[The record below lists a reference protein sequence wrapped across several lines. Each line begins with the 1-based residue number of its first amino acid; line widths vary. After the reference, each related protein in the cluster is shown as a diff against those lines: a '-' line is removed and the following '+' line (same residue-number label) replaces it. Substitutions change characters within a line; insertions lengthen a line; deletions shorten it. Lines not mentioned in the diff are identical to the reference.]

1 MGFGDIISDIT
12 PDAVEDAVEDGVEWV
27 GNRVEDAGNWTADRL
42 DDVGWESGADWV
54 REQSRSVAN
63 RMGAE
68 VDEMDLG
75 QTEDKTKLI
84 YGSPSTILAR
94 AEQLRGFREAFDTTG
109 DGIKGLSSSDLKG
122 EAADALRKAVS
133 KQPPKWFTGADA
145 CEKAAGA
152 MENFAGTVTWAQGQ
166 AQTAIDKWKE
176 GTKASQDAADAHR
189 KKVDDFNKAVDK
201 YNGQPA
207 DQRDPSSLPPRPAS
221 TFEDPG
227 KKLMQDAQ
235 DILAEARKQRNTAA
249 ATASTAVLAAR
260 DLAPQK
266 PSYGEQLRD
275 GSQEMQIMG
284 DHVGGGIIKGTAG
297 LVNFARGLNPTDP
310 YNLTHPAEY
319 VTNLNSLA
327 AGLVIAA
334 NDPVGTG
341 KQMVGDFMKDPA
353 EGFGR
358 LLPDLAL
365 TAATGGGGAA
375 VKAARIAKD
384 AAGAA
389 KAMRVADD
397 VADAAKAMRVA
408 DDVAD
413 AGKAR
418 RVLDDDPKGSH
429 TTPDGDRKQ
438 GGDPVDLATGKMYL
452 PQTDLVLP
460 GILPLVFSRRTES
473 GCSVGR
479 FMGPAWTSTVDERLE
494 IDAVGVL
501 HVTAEGLLVA
511 YPHPVPGAPTRPVTG
526 TSRTELARDAD
537 GHYTVTDPGSGLVF
551 HFDAPSDS
559 EPGGDGRAWLSVIT
573 ERNGHTV
580 TVDRDE
586 DGVPKALVH
595 SAGQHVKLSV
605 TDGLLTALSLAGA
618 GAGGADLPLMGYGY
632 EDGNLTAVTKPS
644 GAVTTFVYDDRR
656 RVTAWIDSNN
666 SRYDYVYDDRDR
678 VVSEGGEAGHVR
690 ITLAYTDPDPGTGR
704 STTTL
709 TTADGHVTRH
719 VFEAG
724 CRLVE
729 LTDPL
734 GRTTRFGYDARGH
747 QRTRTDALGLT
758 TSFVYDEDGRLVSA
772 TRPDGSELRTVRGP
786 SGLPVEVVQPDGGR
800 TVHAYDERGN
810 RTAVTDP
817 AGSTTHHTYD
827 HAGRLTSVTDAL
839 GATTHVVCDAAGL
852 LVAVTGPSGDVT
864 RTERD
869 TLGRPLRITD
879 PVGGVTSY
887 AWDIDGQ
894 LAHRTGPDGA
904 TESWTYDGE
913 GNCLTH
919 TDASGGVSRF
929 EYTHF
934 DLPLARTGPDGVRYE
949 FEHDAE
955 LHLTRVTNP
964 QGLTWDYEYD
974 AAGDIVSETD
984 FDGRTLTYRMDAKG
998 QLAARTDALGGTIA
1012 FERDELGQVI
1022 RKDVDG
1028 RVTTYAHDRAG
1039 RLLEAAGP
1047 DSELRYQY
1055 DRRGRVK
1062 TELVDGRATS
1072 YTYDVL
1078 GRRKR
1083 RTTPTGHVTSYA
1095 YDAGGR
1101 PERLTTG
1108 GRQVDFRHD
1117 AAGREL
1123 ARVLGGAVTVAS
1135 AWDAAGRL
1143 AEQHITAGAQAV
1155 NSRAYSYRADGHL
1168 LAVADRLS
1176 GTRTFDL
1183 DRTGRV
1189 TAVRAQGWTE
1199 QYAYDAAGNQTSAS
1213 WPSRHPGNE
1222 ATGERAYAGTRIT
1235 RAGGVRFEHDA
1246 LGRVT
1251 LRQKTRLSRKPDT
1264 WRYEWDT
1271 ENRLT
1276 AVTTPDGTRWRYR
1289 YDPLG
1294 RRTAKQRL
1302 ASDGV
1307 IVVEETR
1314 FTWDGLTLCEQ
1325 TSLQPDRTTTV
1336 ALTWDHRDVVPLTQ
1350 TERILDADSGQAE
1363 IDRRFFAIA
1372 TDLVGT
1378 PTELIDESG
1387 DIAWRSRSTL
1397 WGTTAWARDS
1407 GAYTPLRFP
1416 GQYYDPETGLH
1427 YNYFR
1432 HYDPETG
1439 RYTSPDPLGLA
1450 PAPNPVAYVGNPHA
1464 GSDPLGLMPKYT
1476 KEEKAAQARQK
1487 AHETAE
1493 DVIQRAQDGR
1503 VKKSGNYHGDT
1514 RHGFSD
1520 ERVLEILKNPD
1531 AVYHSTA
1538 GSGRL
1543 IFRQGED
1550 VVVTEGG
1557 GAGAGNAITAYGPSG
1572 IKGESGAKALGGS
1585 PSDPGGPITHADVVE
1600 GRIPAKNGFVAPAE
1614 QIR

>member
-1 MGFGDIISDIT
+1 MGIGDIISDLT
-12 PDAVEDAVEDGVEWV
+12 PDSVEDAVEDGVEWV
-27 GNRVEDAGNWTADRL
+27 GNRVEDVGNWTADRL

-75 QTEDKTKLI
+75 QTDDKTKLI
-84 YGSPSTILAR
+84 YGSADTLLAR
-94 AEQLRGFREAFDTTG
+94 ARQLRDFQKAFDTTG
-109 DGIKGLSSSDLKG
+109 NGIKGLSSDELKG
-122 EAADALRKAVS
+122 EAADALRIAVG
-133 KQPPKWFTGADA
+133 KQPPQWFTGADA

-152 MENFAGTVTWAQGQ
+152 LESFAGTVVWAQGQ
-166 AQTAIDKWKE
+166 AQTAIDKWKQ
-176 GTKASQDAADAHR
+176 GTKASEDAADAHR

-201 YNGQPA
+201 YNAQPA
-207 DQRDPSSLPPRPAS
+207 DKRDPSSLPPRPAA
-221 TFEDPG
+221 TFDDPG

-235 DILAEARKQRNTAA
+235 DILSEARKQRNTSA
-249 ATASTAVLAAR
+249 ATAASAVRAAR
-260 DLAPQK
+260 DLAPKK
-266 PSYGEQLRD
+266 PSYAEQLRD
-275 GSQEMQIMG
+275 GSEEMQLMG

-297 LVNFARGLNPTDP
+297 LLNFVRGINPTDP

-327 AGLVIAA
+327 AGLVVAA

-341 KQMVGDFMKDPA
+341 KQMVSDFMKDPG

-358 LLPDLAL
+358 LIPDLVL
-365 TAATGGGGAA
+365 TAATGGGGAG
-375 VKAARIAKD
+375 VKAARLAEE
-384 AAGAA
+384 AAGAS
-389 KAMRVADD
+389 KAA
-397 VADAAKAMRVA
+397 RVA

-413 AGKAR
+413 AGRAR
-418 RVLDDDPKGSH
+418 RLLDEDGEGGH
-429 TTPDGDRKQ
+429 RIPDADRLK
-438 GGDPVDLATGKMYL
+438 GGDPVDLATGRMFL
-452 PQTDLVLP
+452 PQTDVTLP
-460 GILPLVFSRRTES
+460 GNLPLVFTRRTES
-473 GCSVGR
+473 GCTVGR
-479 FMGPAWTSTVDERLE
+479 FMGPAWTCTVDERLE
-494 IDAVGVL
+494 VDAIGVV

-511 YPHPVPGAPTRPVTG
+511 YPHPVPGVPTRPGTG
-526 TSRTELARDAD
+526 SARTELAREPDGDYTLTDPDSGLAFRFDAPDDAEPGADGTAWLSSVTDRNGHRVGIDRDAD
-537 GHYTVTDPGSGLVF
+537 G
-551 HFDAPSDS
+551 APS
-559 EPGGDGRAWLSVIT
+559 
-573 ERNGHTV
+573 
-580 TVDRDE
+580 
-586 DGVPKALVH
+586 ALVD
-595 SAGQHVKLSV
+595 SAGRHLRLTL
-605 TDGLLTALSLAGA
+605 TDGLLTAVSLAGA
-618 GAGGADLPLMGYGY
+618 AAGGADLPLMGYGY

-644 GAVTTFVYDDRR
+644 GAVTRFVYDDRR
-656 RVTAWIDSNN
+656 RVTAWIDSND

-678 VVSEGGEAGHVR
+678 VISEGGEAGHIQIR
-690 ITLAYTDPDPGTGR
+690 LAYTDPDPETGL

-709 TTADGHVTRH
+709 TTAAGHVTRH
-719 VFEAG
+719 VFGPG
-724 CRLVE
+724 CRPVAI
-729 LTDPL
+729 TDPL
-734 GRTTRFGYDARGH
+734 GHTTRYSYDARGNQLTH
-747 QRTRTDALGLT
+747 TDALGFT
-758 TSFVYDEDGRLVSA
+758 TSFSYDEEGRLVGA
-772 TRPDGSELRTVRGP
+772 VRPDGSELRTVRGP
-786 SGLPVEVVQPDGGR
+786 FGLPVEVVGADGTRRLHG
-800 TVHAYDERGN
+800 YDERGN
-810 RTAVTDP
+810 RTSATDQ
-817 AGSTTHHTYD
+817 AGATTHCTYD
-827 HAGRLTSVTDAL
+827 LAGRLTSVTDAL
-839 GATTHVVCDAAGL
+839 GATTRVVCDAAGL
-852 LVAVTGPSGDVT
+852 PVEVTGPAGDIT

-869 TLGRPLRITD
+869 ALGRPVRVTD
-879 PVGGVTSY
+879 PVGGVTTY
-887 AWDIDGQ
+887 VWNADGQ
-894 LAHRTGPDGA
+894 LGRRTGPDGA

-919 TDASGGVSRF
+919 TDAAGGISRF

-949 FEHDAE
+949 FTHDTE

-964 QGLTWDYEYD
+964 QGLTWDYAYD
-974 AAGDIVSETD
+974 AVGNIVSESD
-984 FDGRTLTYRMDAKG
+984 FDGRVLRYRMDAEG
-998 QLAARTDALGGTIA
+998 RLAARTDALGGTVA
-1012 FERDELGQVI
+1012 FERDPLGQVI

-1028 RVTTYAHDRAG
+1028 RTTTYAYDGAG
-1039 RLLEAAGP
+1039 RLVEAVGP
-1047 DSELRYQY
+1047 ESDLRYQY

-1062 TELVDGRATS
+1062 TELVDGRAIV
-1072 YTYDVL
+1072 YTYDAL
-1078 GRRKR
+1078 GRRKS

-1108 GRQVDFRHD
+1108 GRAVDFTHD

-1123 ARVLGGAVTVAS
+1123 TRVLGGVVTLAS
-1135 AWDAAGRL
+1135 AWDEAGRL
-1143 AEQHITAGAQAV
+1143 SEQHLSAGPHAV
-1155 NSRAYSYRADGHL
+1155 NSRAYSYRADGQL
-1168 LAVADRLS
+1168 LAVADRLA

-1183 DRTGRV
+1183 DRNGRV
-1189 TAVRAQGWTE
+1189 TAVHAQGWTE
-1199 QYAYDAAGNQTSAS
+1199 RYAYDETGNQTSAS
-1213 WPSRHPGNE
+1213 WPSRHPGGE
-1222 ATGERAYAGTRIT
+1222 ATGERAYTGTTIT
-1235 RAGGVRFEHDA
+1235 RAGAVRFEHDA
-1246 LGRVT
+1246 LGRIT

-1264 WRYEWDT
+1264 WRYAWDT

-1302 ASDGV
+1302 APDGEQ
-1307 IVVEETR
+1307 VVEETR

-1325 TSLQPDRTTTV
+1325 TGHQPGGAATV
-1336 ALTWDHRDVVPLTQ
+1336 ALTWDHLDVVPLAQ
-1350 TERILDADSGQAE
+1350 TERILDAGQAE

-1378 PTELIDESG
+1378 PTELVDESG
-1387 DIAWRSRSTL
+1387 AVAWRSRSTL

-1407 GAYTPLRFP
+1407 SAYTPLRFP

-1427 YNYFR
+1427 YNCFR

-1439 RYTSPDPLGLA
+1439 RYASPDPLGLA
-1450 PAPNPVAYVGNPHA
+1450 PAPNPLAYVGNPHA

-1476 KEEKAAQARQK
+1476 KEEKAAQARVK
-1487 AHETAE
+1487 AHETAD
-1493 DVIQRAQDGR
+1493 DVIKRAEEGKF
-1503 VKKSGNYHGDT
+1503 KKSGNYHGDT

-1572 IKGESGAKALGGS
+1572 IKGESGAKALGGL
-1585 PSDPGGPITHADVVE
+1585 PSDPGSPITHADVVE